1 MIKMEKFRTI
11 IIFAIAAIIILFV
24 VISTNIFKDEND
36 GKFEKATAEK
46 IKEFDRT
53 NNPTEYNMYSMKSV
67 NHEEMAMNY
76 FNDYKNMIVNYPDE
90 AYELVINRE
99 EITEDKFYSYRS
111 EVLSDYYSYQ
121 FEKYS
126 YYQDSTT
133 NNYVY
138 RVTNTKGET
147 FTFKTTSVMVYGV
160 NITL

>member
-1 MIKMEKFRTI
+1 MNIMEKFRTV
-11 IIFAIAAIIILFV
+11 IIFVVAAIIILFV
-24 VISTNIFKDEND
+24 VISTNLFKDENNA
-36 GKFEKATAEK
+36 KYEKATAEK

-53 NNPTEYNMYSMKSV
+53 NEPTDYNMYSMKSV

-76 FNDYKNMIVNYPDE
+76 FNDYKNMIVNYPEE
-90 AYELVINRE
+90 AYKLVINIE
-99 EITEDKFYSYRS
+99 EISKEEFNSYRD
-111 EVLSDYYSYQ
+111 EILSDYYSYQ
-121 FEKYS
+121 YDKYS

-147 FTFKTTSVMVYGV
+147 FTFKTISVMVYGV